1 MTLAIISSALG
12 VISGD
17 ALIHG
22 FIYLLVIGVILGL
35 LFWLVSKSP
44 VPDPLKTVLT
54 WIIYAIAVLILIN
67 FLLGFAG
74 YPLFQLR

>member
-44 VPDPLKTVLT
+44 VPDPFKTVLT

-67 FLLGFAG
+67 FLLGIIDH
-74 YPLFQLR
+74 PIVKW